1 MTLVKAITVRDVAL
15 IARDRR
21 SSLGWSQAQLAAKVG
36 VGREWII
43 QFEKG
48 KPTAEWGLVLRVL
61 RELGIAIDL
70 QVLHEAPDDSANDL
84 DRILN
89 AATKRKGEA

>member
-15 IARDRR
+15 VARDRR
-21 SSLGWSQAQLAAKVG
+21 SALGWSQAQLAAKVG

-61 RELGIAIDL
+61 RE
-70 QVLHEAPDDSANDL
+70 APDDAANDL

>member
-1 MTLVKAITVRDVAL
+1 MKAVTVRDVAA

-21 SSLGWSQAQLAAKVG
+21 SAMGWSQAQLAANVG

-61 RELGIAIDL
+61 RALGMVIDI
-70 QVLHEAPDDSANDL
+70 QVLSEAPDDAANDL

-89 AATKRKGEA
+89 AATKQRGDA

>member
-1 MTLVKAITVRDVAL
+1 MKAITVRDVAA

-21 SSLGWSQAQLAAKVG
+21 SEIGWSQAQLAAKAG

-48 KPTAEWGLVLRVL
+48 KPTVEWGLALRVLRVL
-61 RELGIAIDL
+61 GMVIDIALSQHNPDAAGDDLG
-70 QVLHEAPDDSANDL
+70 QVL
-84 DRILN
+84 N
-89 AATKRKGEA
+89 AVTKRRGEA

>member
-1 MTLVKAITVRDVAL
+1 MTVMKAITVRDVAA

-21 SSLGWSQAQLAAKVG
+21 SAMGWSQAQIAAKVG

-48 KPTAEWGLVLRVL
+48 KATAEWGLVLRVL
-61 RELGIAIDL
+61 RELGMVIDL
-70 QVLHEAPDDSANDL
+70 QVSHEAPDDQANDL
-84 DRILN
+84 DRVLD
-89 AATKRKGEA
+89 AATKRRGEA